1 MIYGYLWVNIGD
13 GLQYTMQGWW
23 MNFLRSAVFKQH
35 IIDDWQAWI
44 YPKKGRFNNEKGDAT
59 IPQLEM

>member
-1 MIYGYLWVNIGD
+1 MVYK
-13 GLQYTMQGWW
+13 YTMQGWW

-44 YPKKGRFNNEKGDAT
+44 YPKKERFNNEKGDAT